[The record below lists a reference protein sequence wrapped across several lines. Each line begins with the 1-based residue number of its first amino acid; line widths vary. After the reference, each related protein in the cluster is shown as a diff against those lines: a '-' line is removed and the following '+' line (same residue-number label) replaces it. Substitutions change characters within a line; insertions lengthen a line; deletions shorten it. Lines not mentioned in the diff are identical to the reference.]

1 MLPFSKIIILFL
13 KIIFFK
19 GLGQTDV
26 FLCKSGSFKAAGLA
40 CGKGHCRVE
49 QEFGVRDQE
58 CQV

>member
-26 FLCKSGSFKAAGLA
+26 FLCKS
-40 CGKGHCRVE
+40 
-49 QEFGVRDQE
+49 
-58 CQV
+58 